1 MNHFKLTGV
10 RPLEAMNLE
19 LSYADGEVFK
29 VDIAKVIKG
38 YPTLKGI
45 RDVFS
50 KVKLGDHGL
59 SLVWNDDDDL
69 ELASDNLRA
78 RAIEQAG
85 EYSHETILNWM
96 AKHSLTLDQAA
107 IELGLSRRMLAYYRS
122 GEKVVPKTVGLACI
136 GWEQQHKLAA

>member
-19 LSYADGEVFK
+19 LSYADGEAFK

-96 AKHSLTLDQAA
+96 AKHNLTLDQAA

-136 GWEQQHKLAA
+136 GWEQQHRLAA

>member
-19 LSYADGEVFK
+19 LSYADGEAFK

-85 EYSHETILNWM
+85 DYSHETILNWM
-96 AKHSLTLDQAA
+96 AKHNLTLDQAA
-107 IELGLSRRMLAYYRS
+107 IGLGLSRRMLAYYRS

-136 GWEQQHKLAA
+136 GWEQQQRLAA